1 MALLGDVLLEITG
14 AERIN
19 YGLLGNSEPALHAHV
34 FPRYADEPEDPR
46 RGPAFSYDWKR
57 AELRPG
63 ARRASYARDLRPSL
77 LASRLTA
84 SNGRY

>member
-34 FPRYADEPEDPR
+34 FPATPTSPR
-46 RGPAFSYDWKR
+46 IR
-57 AELRPG
+57 AEVRHSHTTRNAP
-63 ARRASYARDLRPSL
+63 SFDPERDGPLMQEISVHL
-77 LASRLTA
+77 SSHLA
-84 SNGRY
+84 

>member
-19 YGLLGNSEPALHAHV
+19 YGFLGNSEPALHAHV

-46 RGPAFSYDWKR
+46 RGPAFSYD
-57 AELRPG
+57 
-63 ARRASYARDLRPSL
+63 
-77 LASRLTA
+77 
-84 SNGRY
+84 